1 MRHFQHLREGQA
13 GMLFHRIPA
22 EFTRDSP
29 PEQLAV
35 ALGATLYAP
44 AIRPHLA
51 EDLARCHQDGL
62 MSLVCCLEDA
72 IRDDEVD
79 EAEVNLAYQLRRF
92 ADADPH
98 LGLPDGPLL

>member
-1 MRHFQHLREGQA
+1 MRHFQQLTDLEA
-13 GMLFHRIPA
+13 AELFHLHPTD
-22 EFTRDSP
+22 FTRDSP
-29 PEQLAV
+29 PERLAV

-44 AIRPHLA
+44 AVRANLA
-51 EDLARCHQDGL
+51 GDLARCHRDGL

-92 ADADPH
+92 ADASPH
-98 LGLPDGPLL
+98 FDLPD